1 MRINYKLLSLVLA
14 LALAITS
21 LAACGNSSSTSS
33 NAGTQDTS
41 QPKEE
46 RTYYLCSSHQ
56 AHPYF
61 ADSHLGLRYAAEHF
75 KVNIIAAGPEG
86 WDTTAQAEA
95 IEQAIAKKPAGIITR
110 MWDDSPAEAVKK
122 AMSEGIPVILTETR
136 TENNPGLCYIG
147 LDNTQCGRDT
157 GAELVK
163 RAGDSGKL
171 AIMGNWGA
179 ANTDA
184 KLKGLKEYLSKYP
197 GWVIVAE
204 VDDGADTAKAID
216 AGKNILNNYDV
227 DAIVGLD
234 SSSGTGVASAMQELD
249 RKAGSIKIVV
259 HDREASTLEFI
270 KSGYIDATLI
280 NKTAAQ
286 EYMAIMLMEDWNND
300 GIKNVPISADNKAA
314 GVNPLPENMYN
325 TAAVIDAGNV
335 DYFFAEALPTIDT
348 KLYNY

>member
-1 MRINYKLLSLVLA
+1 MHINYKLLSLVLA
-14 LALAITS
+14 LALATTS
-21 LAACGNSSSTSS
+21 LAACGNSSTSS
-33 NAGTQDTS
+33 NAGSQDSS
-41 QPKEE
+41 QPKEA

-75 KVNIIAAGPEG
+75 QVNIIAAGPEG

-122 AMSEGIPVILTETR
+122 AMGEGIPVVLTETR

-184 KLKGLKEYLSKYP
+184 KLKGLKYTFRSIP
-197 GWVIVAE
+197 
-204 VDDGADTAKAID
+204 DG
-216 AGKNILNNYDV
+216 
-227 DAIVGLD
+227 
-234 SSSGTGVASAMQELD
+234 
-249 RKAGSIKIVV
+249 
-259 HDREASTLEFI
+259 
-270 KSGYIDATLI
+270 
-280 NKTAAQ
+280 
-286 EYMAIMLMEDWNND
+286 
-300 GIKNVPISADNKAA
+300 
-314 GVNPLPENMYN
+314 
-325 TAAVIDAGNV
+325 
-335 DYFFAEALPTIDT
+335 
-348 KLYNY
+348 